1 MDDELDRAANV
12 LDNATQVVIFSGAGV
27 SAESGVPTFRASDGL
42 WEGHHIED
50 VATPDGFERDP
61 DLVWAFYNAR
71 RDNVRS
77 VKPNPGHFA
86 IAELEK
92 LVGRVTVATQN
103 VDGLHLVAGSTTVLE
118 LHGSLRETRC
128 LGCGVIRNRGLEVL
142 GPKPLC
148 PNCNGQLRPN
158 IVWFRESLPRKTW
171 TAAEDSVTACD
182 VLIVVGTSAVVYPA
196 AGLISLAKS
205 AGATVVEVNLTPTN
219 ASGYTDIGL
228 YGPSGMMLPKVVERL
243 RQLKSSE

>member
-92 LVGRVTVATQN
+92 LVGSVTVATQN
-103 VDGLHLVAGSTTVLE
+103 VDGYMG
-118 LHGSLRETRC
+118 LR
-128 LGCGVIRNRGLEVL
+128 
-142 GPKPLC
+142 
-148 PNCNGQLRPN
+148 
-158 IVWFRESLPRKTW
+158 SH
-171 TAAEDSVTACD
+171 
-182 VLIVVGTSAVVYPA
+182 
-196 AGLISLAKS
+196 
-205 AGATVVEVNLTPTN
+205 
-219 ASGYTDIGL
+219 
-228 YGPSGMMLPKVVERL
+228 
-243 RQLKSSE
+243 